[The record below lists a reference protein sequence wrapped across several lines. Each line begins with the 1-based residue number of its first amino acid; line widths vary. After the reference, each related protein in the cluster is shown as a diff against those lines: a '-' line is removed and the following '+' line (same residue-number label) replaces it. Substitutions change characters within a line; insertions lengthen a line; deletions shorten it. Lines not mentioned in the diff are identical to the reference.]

1 MHILCP
7 LDSLAC
13 SLLYG
18 DCWLLALLLFNDT
31 DDVVSPYHIQQPT
44 ARNRDQQQTYRL
56 NKLLKA
62 QADFSAA
69 QANLRSRHQLPADA
83 VIICVKKGVH
93 TEMDLYSHGC
103 LAFVDDVTG
112 KLICSARFIPL
123 LSLDSVTFQEYNH
136 LVSTVYRHGLAR
148 NIVRRNKAANMI
160 PPEERSGQMFAI
172 GSRSPLFTSDENAGA
187 LVWPFGAF

>member
-1 MHILCP
+1 MILTV
-7 LDSLAC
+7 L
-13 SLLYG
+13 SLLITSS
-18 DCWLLALLLFNDT
+18 NR
-31 DDVVSPYHIQQPT
+31 QQ
-44 ARNRDQQQTYRL
+44 RNRDRQQTYRL
-56 NKLLKA
+56 NKRLKA

-69 QANLRSRHQLPADA
+69 QANLRARHQLPADA

-123 LSLDSVTFQEYNH
+123 LSLDSVTFQEYDH